1 MVTNPL
7 RNFAISLPRLT
18 KQVLALLFDL
28 LICMISVWL
37 AFLLRIE
44 QTGLL
49 VGIQWFS
56 LFLAVIIAIPLFIV
70 FGFYRTIFRYV
81 GAAALISMLQAFLIY
96 TALFSLIFTV
106 IGVAGVPRAIGVIQ
120 PILFFIGVSLGRYAF
135 VYWLNFQGSKK
146 SNNLNSFP
154 RMLIYGAGTTG
165 RHTFDSLRMRNEAL
179 VYGFIDD
186 DPRLQGGTINGLRIY
201 KPEDFSS
208 LISKFG
214 ITDLLIAIPS
224 LSRSRKN
231 EVIDRFGGQSVRIRA
246 IPETGVFRLNQ
257 MHLVNLQDLDMSD
270 LLGREVVKADDV
282 LLKSN
287 IFNKVVLVTGAGGSI
302 GSELC
307 RQILS
312 FLPKKLILLD
322 VSEFSL
328 YTIHEELKQ
337 ISENSETPLNGDLL
351 VPILGSL
358 MNRVFVDEIFSRF
371 HPDTVFHAAAYKH
384 VPLVESNF
392 FEGIL
397 NNVLSTDIC
406 VRASIK
412 NQVSNFIL
420 ISTDKAVRPTNIM
433 GASKRIAELILQANA
448 QVQQNSGVMT
458 KFSMVRFG
466 NVLGSSGSVA
476 PVFIKQIEAGGP
488 LTLTHLEVTR
498 FFMTIPEAA
507 QLVIQAS
514 AMSSGGEVFILDMGE
529 SVRIYDLALR
539 LILLAGLAI
548 RDDKNPMGDIEI
560 RVTGLRPGEKLY
572 EELLLGNNPQPT
584 IHPKIQMASE
594 EFLALDILSGLL
606 DDLYSSINNRDT
618 NRTLET
624 IKKLVPDYSP
634 QVNAPD

>member
-1 MVTNPL
+1 
-7 RNFAISLPRLT
+7 
-18 KQVLALLFDL
+18 
-28 LICMISVWL
+28 
-37 AFLLRIE
+37 
-44 QTGLL
+44 
-49 VGIQWFS
+49 
-56 LFLAVIIAIPLFIV
+56 VI
-70 FGFYRTIFRYV
+70 
-81 GAAALISMLQAFLIY
+81 
-96 TALFSLIFTV
+96 
-106 IGVAGVPRAIGVIQ
+106 
-120 PILFFIGVSLGRYAF
+120 
-135 VYWLNFQGSKK
+135 N
-146 SNNLNSFP
+146 
-154 RMLIYGAGTTG
+154 
-165 RHTFDSLRMRNEAL
+165 
-179 VYGFIDD
+179 
-186 DPRLQGGTINGLRIY
+186 
-201 KPEDFSS
+201 
-208 LISKFG
+208 
-214 ITDLLIAIPS
+214 
-224 LSRSRKN
+224 
-231 EVIDRFGGQSVRIRA
+231 RFGGQSVRIRA
-246 IPETGVFRLNQ
+246 IPDTGVFRLNQ

-337 ISENSETPLNGDLL
+337 ISESPETPLNGDLL

-406 VRASIK
+406 VGASIK

-466 NVLGSSGSVA
+466 NVLGSLEDSV
-476 PVFIKQIEAGGP
+476 
-488 LTLTHLEVTR
+488 
-498 FFMTIPEAA
+498 
-507 QLVIQAS
+507 
-514 AMSSGGEVFILDMGE
+514 
-529 SVRIYDLALR
+529 
-539 LILLAGLAI
+539 
-548 RDDKNPMGDIEI
+548 
-560 RVTGLRPGEKLY
+560 
-572 EELLLGNNPQPT
+572 
-584 IHPKIQMASE
+584 
-594 EFLALDILSGLL
+594 
-606 DDLYSSINNRDT
+606 
-618 NRTLET
+618 
-624 IKKLVPDYSP
+624 
-634 QVNAPD
+634 

>member
-1 MVTNPL
+1 
-7 RNFAISLPRLT
+7 
-18 KQVLALLFDL
+18 
-28 LICMISVWL
+28 
-37 AFLLRIE
+37 
-44 QTGLL
+44 
-49 VGIQWFS
+49 
-56 LFLAVIIAIPLFIV
+56 
-70 FGFYRTIFRYV
+70 
-81 GAAALISMLQAFLIY
+81 
-96 TALFSLIFTV
+96 
-106 IGVAGVPRAIGVIQ
+106 
-120 PILFFIGVSLGRYAF
+120 
-135 VYWLNFQGSKK
+135 
-146 SNNLNSFP
+146 
-154 RMLIYGAGTTG
+154 MLIYGAGTTG

-224 LSRSRKN
+224 LGRSRKN

-606 DDLYSSINNRDT
+606 DDLYSSINNRDR

>member
-1 MVTNPL
+1 
-7 RNFAISLPRLT
+7 
-18 KQVLALLFDL
+18 
-28 LICMISVWL
+28 
-37 AFLLRIE
+37 
-44 QTGLL
+44 
-49 VGIQWFS
+49 
-56 LFLAVIIAIPLFIV
+56 
-70 FGFYRTIFRYV
+70 
-81 GAAALISMLQAFLIY
+81 
-96 TALFSLIFTV
+96 
-106 IGVAGVPRAIGVIQ
+106 
-120 PILFFIGVSLGRYAF
+120 
-135 VYWLNFQGSKK
+135 
-146 SNNLNSFP
+146 
-154 RMLIYGAGTTG
+154 
-165 RHTFDSLRMRNEAL
+165 
-179 VYGFIDD
+179 
-186 DPRLQGGTINGLRIY
+186 
-201 KPEDFSS
+201 
-208 LISKFG
+208 
-214 ITDLLIAIPS
+214 
-224 LSRSRKN
+224 
-231 EVIDRFGGQSVRIRA
+231 
-246 IPETGVFRLNQ
+246 
-257 MHLVNLQDLDMSD
+257 
-270 LLGREVVKADDV
+270 
-282 LLKSN
+282 
-287 IFNKVVLVTGAGGSI
+287 
-302 GSELC
+302 
-307 RQILS
+307 
-312 FLPKKLILLD
+312 
-322 VSEFSL
+322 
-328 YTIHEELKQ
+328 
-337 ISENSETPLNGDLL
+337 
-351 VPILGSL
+351 

-433 GASKRIAELILQANA
+433 GASKRIAELVLQANA
-448 QVQQNSGVMT
+448 QVQQNSGVVT

-606 DDLYSSINNRDT
+606 DDLYSSINNRDR